1 MHSQIDRDPTQVVI
15 RLTVTAEIVNLELAE
30 EVYIRG

>member
-1 MHSQIDRDPTQVVI
+1 MHSQIDLDPTHSVI
-15 RLTVTAEIVNLELAE
+15 RLAVMEDSVNLELAE